1 MGHVG
6 SQPRP
11 AEHAARIDVPLRL
24 AVVVC
29 FQNEQ
34 EHLPTLL
41 ASIDTQTEPAEQ
53 VMLVDDGSAD
63 RSPQIVAEYARTHP
77 ETTVLTRERRDQAR
91 DRLADA
97 PEWRA
102 FEAGVDALA
111 QPWDVVVKLDGDL
124 KLPTSLFADVRT
136 RLRQDPRLGLTGVW
150 FSEATSEG
158 GQVRNAHPAAHV
170 RGANKFYRRGC
181 YEQISPIPAQ
191 LGWDTFDELRAR
203 AAGWRT
209 ETFAA
214 TEGDVIHLRP
224 TGSFD
229 GLLRGYRRWG
239 ICAWAYG
246 AHPLGVLGGAVRRA
260 RQRPVLLGA
269 VYYLIGWVS
278 AALGGYP
285 RLEPETRAFA
295 RREDLARI
303 RAAGARMLRV
313 DPRVAGRA

>member
-6 SQPRP
+6 AQPGP
-11 AEHAARIDVPLRL
+11 AEHASAEGPLRL

-29 FQNEQ
+29 FQNEA

-41 ASIDTQTEPAEQ
+41 ESIDAQSEPAEQ
-53 VMLVDDGSAD
+53 LVLVDDGSSD
-63 RSPQIVAEYARTHP
+63 DSPELAAAYARTHP
-77 ETTVLTRERRDQAR
+77 KVTVLTRERRHGTR

-102 FEAGVDALA
+102 FTAGVEALES
-111 QPWDVVVKLDGDL
+111 PWDIVVKLDADL
-124 KLPTSLFADVRT
+124 RLPHSLFADVRA
-136 RLRQDPRLGLTGVW
+136 RLRDDPRLGLTGAW
-150 FSEATSEG
+150 FSEPSEDG
-158 GQVRNAHPAAHV
+158 RLMRSAHPASHV
-170 RGANKFYRRGC
+170 RGANKFYRRPC

-214 TEGDVIHLRP
+214 SAGDVVHLRP

-239 ICAWAYG
+239 ACAWAYG
-246 AHPLGVLGGAVRRA
+246 AHPVAVLLGSVRRAALRPYVLGGLSYLYGWAAAGVR
-260 RQRPVLLGA
+260 
-269 VYYLIGWVS
+269 
-278 AALGGYP
+278 GYP

-295 RREDLARI
+295 RREDLTRIARI
-303 RAAGARMLRV
+303 VRRVLHIGSPGSNLAR
-313 DPRVAGRA
+313 

>member
-1 MGHVG
+1 MGHLG
-6 SQPRP
+6 AQPGP
-11 AEHAARIDVPLRL
+11 AERASATDQQLRL

-29 FQNEQ
+29 FQNEAA
-34 EHLPTLL
+34 HLPTLL
-41 ASIDTQTEPAEQ
+41 GSIDAQTEPADQ
-53 VMLVDDGSAD
+53 VMLVDDGSTD
-63 RSPQIVAEYARTHP
+63 GSPEIAAAYAGTHAQA
-77 ETTVLTRERRDQAR
+77 TVLTRERRHEVS

-102 FEAGVDALA
+102 FEAGVRALGE
-111 QPWDVVVKLDGDL
+111 PWDAVVKLDGDL
-124 KLPTSLFADVRT
+124 RLPASLFADVRA
-136 RLRQDPRLGLTGVW
+136 RLRDDPGLGLTGVW
-150 FSEATSEG
+150 FSEATADG
-158 GQVRNAHPAAHV
+158 GLLRNGHPATHV
-170 RGANKFYRRGC
+170 RGANKFYRRTC
-181 YEQISPIPAQ
+181 WEQISPIPAQ

-214 TEGDVIHLRP
+214 TGGDVIHLRP

-246 AHPLGVLGGAVRRA
+246 AHPLGVAAGALRRA

-269 VYYLIGWVS
+269 LYYLIGWS
-278 AALGGYP
+278 GAALRGYP

-303 RAAGARMLRV
+303 RAAGRRALKVDARM
-313 DPRVAGRA
+313 ATRA

>member
-6 SQPRP
+6 SQPWP
-11 AEHAARIDVPLRL
+11 AEHAASVDAPLRL

-29 FQNEQ
+29 FQNEA

-41 ASIDTQTEPAEQ
+41 ESIDAQTEPAEQ
-53 VMLVDDGSAD
+53 LMLVDDGSSD
-63 RSPQIVAEYARTHP
+63 RSPRIVADYAATRP
-77 ETTVLTRERRDQAR
+77 AATVLTRARRDEVR

-102 FEAGVDALA
+102 FQAGVAALGE
-111 QPWDVVVKLDGDL
+111 PWDVVAKLDGDL
-124 KLPTSLFADVRT
+124 KLPASLFADVRA
-136 RLRQDPRLGLTGVW
+136 RLREDPRLGVTGAW
-150 FSEATSEG
+150 FSEATRDG
-158 GQVRNAHPAAHV
+158 GQVRNAHPAVHV
-170 RGANKFYRRGC
+170 RGANKFYRRAC

-203 AAGWRT
+203 AGGWRT

-214 TEGDVIHLRP
+214 SEGDVVHLRP

-229 GLLRGYRRWG
+229 GRLRGYRRWG
-239 ICAWAYG
+239 MCAWAYG
-246 AHPLGVLGGAVRRA
+246 AHPLGVLAGAVRRA
-260 RQRPVLLGA
+260 RQRPVVLGG
-269 VYYLIGWVS
+269 VSYLIGWGG

-295 RREDLARI
+295 RREDLRRI
-303 RAAGARMLRV
+303 RSAGRRLLRV
-313 DPRVAGRA
+313 EPKAAGRA